1 ESGHRHI
8 ASDGQEGVSGLGR
21 LFYFLADC
29 GVCRCVLAA
38 MNERSCMPAF
48 DATADITGAF
58 LSSMVVAIHCRRCK
72 HYAPVAGLMDQPLVL
87 WRHRGHLGEVTADL
101 LICDRDTNRISELR
115 LCLVPLEIQIFLMN

>member
-1 ESGHRHI
+1 
-8 ASDGQEGVSGLGR
+8 
-21 LFYFLADC
+21 
-29 GVCRCVLAA
+29 
-38 MNERSCMPAF
+38 MAF

-101 LICDRDTNRISELR
+101 LICDRDTNRISGYWGHCAFLPVAGYRGKSREMAVIGEALLR
-115 LCLVPLEIQIFLMN
+115 R